1 MAFISMLMVFG
12 VFLLIIVAIMAV
24 LFIAGIILLI
34 IGIVT
39 KKQNKDKIYP
49 TVLITIGSFL
59 MGIVFLVILGVV
71 IIIISSSFA

>member
-59 MGIVFLVILGVV
+59 MGVV
-71 IIIISSSFA
+71 IIAVLAFAILIILNSFT